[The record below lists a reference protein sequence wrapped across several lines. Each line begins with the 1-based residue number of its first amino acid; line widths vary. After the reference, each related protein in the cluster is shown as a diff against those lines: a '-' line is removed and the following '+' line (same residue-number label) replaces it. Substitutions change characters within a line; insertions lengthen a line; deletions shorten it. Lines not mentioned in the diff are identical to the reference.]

1 MQVRNA
7 LLCAFYGRISVC
19 SFVISVM
26 IPLKQKITV
35 SHFILEF
42 KVNPICRFKMGHC
55 MNVMVLKR

>member
-7 LLCAFYGRISVC
+7 LLCAFYGGISVC
-19 SFVISVM
+19 SFIISVM

-42 KVNPICRFKMGHC
+42 KSESH
-55 MNVMVLKR
+55 L